1 MANKLFRPWVSDP
14 GLGAA
19 EREQMQAPAVFA
31 SLVIDRLFDGFSVMV
46 MLAGVL
52 LTLQLP
58 PGMEQSAAV
67 LRAGGV
73 TTLIFYSVVIAL
85 LVLLKVRPVATLA
98 LLGKLLKPFPAAVAE
113 KCIPLAGSFLGGL
126 HVSRRSADLF
136 AVLLS
141 SLLIWLSATLP
152 IYLVLVGFGIH
163 LPLTA
168 SFFIMVLLV
177 FAVMVPAAPGYIGTY
192 HLACYTGLAAFG
204 LPDTE
209 SVSVALVIHGVGF
222 FPVILAGLYHVWS
235 QGSHWP
241 ACENRPVPDGAAPSD
256 RKSCPLF
263 WTAGHCW
270 PFLFRWDSISG
281 VWHEA
286 SPFMTVAEFVTA
298 VQFLGSATSPG
309 YPPFLLLCQALFTGA
324 VRPKQRFSRL
334 IWQQRFRQLWPV
346 LGSIICSGRC
356 WQETDFL

>member
-1 MANKLFRPWVSDP
+1 MKRSSLLFWGGSGISLLLLVVLLRKIDFHSLAEALRRLDLRYLVAAILFTFLSYWLRAVRWRYLLIHERPVRLSSLYPSVIIGYMANNLFPARLGEFIRAWV
-14 GLGAA
+14 LA
-19 EREQMQAPAVFA
+19 EREQMQAPSVFA

-73 TTLIFYSVVIAL
+73 TTLIFYSVVIASL
-85 LVLLKVRPVATLA
+85 ILLKVRPVATLA

-113 KCIPLAGSFLGGL
+113 KCIPLVGSFLGGL
-126 HVSRRSADLF
+126 HVSRRSADLM
-136 AVLLS
+136 AVLVS

-209 SVSVALVIHGVGF
+209 SVSIALVIHGVGF

-235 QGSHWP
+235 QGVSL
-241 ACENRPVPDGAAPSD
+241 ASMRKQAVSDGA
-256 RKSCPLF
+256 
-263 WTAGHCW
+263 H
-270 PFLFRWDSISG
+270 
-281 VWHEA
+281 
-286 SPFMTVAEFVTA
+286 
-298 VQFLGSATSPG
+298 Q
-309 YPPFLLLCQALFTGA
+309 
-324 VRPKQRFSRL
+324 
-334 IWQQRFRQLWPV
+334 
-346 LGSIICSGRC
+346 
-356 WQETDFL
+356 

>member
-1 MANKLFRPWVSDP
+1 MKRSGLLFWGGSGISLLLLVVLLRKIDFHSLAEALQRLDLRYLAAAILFTFLSYWLRAVRWRYLLIHERPLRLSSLYPAVIIGYMANNLFPARLGEFIRAWV
-14 GLGAA
+14 LA
-19 EREQMQAPAVFA
+19 EREQMQAPSVFA

-73 TTLIFYSVVIAL
+73 TTLIFYGGVVTV
-85 LVLLKVRPVATLA
+85 LVLLKVRPVLTLA
-98 LLGKLLKPFPAAVAE
+98 LLGKLLKPFPPLVAK

-126 HVSRRSADLF
+126 QVSRRSADLL

-152 IYLVLVGFGIH
+152 IYLVLIGFGIH

-222 FPVILAGLYHVWS
+222 FPVILAGLYYVWS
-235 QGSHWP
+235 QGVSL
-241 ACENRPVPDGAAPSD
+241 ASMRKQAVSDGA
-256 RKSCPLF
+256 
-263 WTAGHCW
+263 H
-270 PFLFRWDSISG
+270 
-281 VWHEA
+281 
-286 SPFMTVAEFVTA
+286 
-298 VQFLGSATSPG
+298 Q
-309 YPPFLLLCQALFTGA
+309 
-324 VRPKQRFSRL
+324 
-334 IWQQRFRQLWPV
+334 
-346 LGSIICSGRC
+346 
-356 WQETDFL
+356 

>member
-1 MANKLFRPWVSDP
+1 MKRSGLLFWGGSGISLLLLAVLLRKIDFHSLAEALRRLDLRYLAAAILFTFLSYWLRAVRWRYLLIHERSLRLSSLYPAVIIGYMANNLFPARLGEFIRAWV
-14 GLGAA
+14 LA
-19 EREQMQAPAVFA
+19 EREQMQTPAVFA

-73 TTLIFYSVVIAL
+73 TTLIFYSVVIAS

-126 HVSRRSADLF
+126 HVSRRRTDLL

-152 IYLVLVGFGIH
+152 IYLVLVGFGIN
-163 LPLTA
+163 LPLSA

-235 QGSHWP
+235 QGGSL
-241 ACENRPVPDGAAPSD
+241 ANMRKQAAPDGV
-256 RKSCPLF
+256 
-263 WTAGHCW
+263 H
-270 PFLFRWDSISG
+270 
-281 VWHEA
+281 
-286 SPFMTVAEFVTA
+286 
-298 VQFLGSATSPG
+298 Q
-309 YPPFLLLCQALFTGA
+309 
-324 VRPKQRFSRL
+324 
-334 IWQQRFRQLWPV
+334 
-346 LGSIICSGRC
+346 
-356 WQETDFL
+356 

>member
-1 MANKLFRPWVSDP
+1 MKRSSLLFWGGSGISVLLLVLLLRKIDFHSLAEALGRLDLRFLAAAVLFTFLSYWLRAVRWRYLLIHERPLRLSSLYPAVIIGYMANNLFPARLGEFIRAWV
-14 GLGAA
+14 LA

-235 QGSHWP
+235 QGVSL
-241 ACENRPVPDGAAPSD
+241 ASMRKQAVPDGA
-256 RKSCPLF
+256 
-263 WTAGHCW
+263 H
-270 PFLFRWDSISG
+270 
-281 VWHEA
+281 
-286 SPFMTVAEFVTA
+286 
-298 VQFLGSATSPG
+298 Q
-309 YPPFLLLCQALFTGA
+309 
-324 VRPKQRFSRL
+324 
-334 IWQQRFRQLWPV
+334 
-346 LGSIICSGRC
+346 
-356 WQETDFL
+356 